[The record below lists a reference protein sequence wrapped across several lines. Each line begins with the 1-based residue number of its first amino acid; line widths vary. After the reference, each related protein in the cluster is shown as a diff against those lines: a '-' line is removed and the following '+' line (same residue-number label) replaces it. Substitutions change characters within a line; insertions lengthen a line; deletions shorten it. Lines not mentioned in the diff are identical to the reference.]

1 MFPAS
6 LSFDERSVL
15 ANEKV
20 EVSALFVG
28 ELEEDLLAF
37 GILEALAVF
46 LEEAVRSALASDSDH
61 QRLLIVN
68 AVDKTLS
75 ALGEQ
80 AVRCPFEEQEGRA
93 GLEMRVAPQQLG
105 IPILECGQMF
115 LFLGGEVVEDLAAA
129 GVLGHARRAGV
140 ELEPAPLG
148 GNCDA
153 ERVPRE
159 HQIAVAM
166 VGLGRMAASGAT
178 VLTLPVNLDH
188 ALRRGEAARGS
199 DLLDQRFDIGTEE
212 LEGFVAGLA
221 DQVEVTRLPVTLLEA
236 EPAFP
241 EIDLPG
247 DAGFHHPLKGAV
259 NGGATDAA

>member
-6 LSFDERSVL
+6 LSFDERPIL

-37 GILEALAVF
+37 GILEALTVF
-46 LEEAVRSALASDSDH
+46 LEEAVRSALAPDSDH
-61 QRLLIVN
+61 QRLLIVD
-68 AVDKTLS
+68 AVDQTLG

-80 AVRCPFEEQEGRA
+80 AVRRPLEEQEGRA

-105 IPILECGQMF
+105 VPILECGQMF
-115 LFLGGEVVEDLAAA
+115 LFLCREVVEDLATA
-129 GVLGHARRAGV
+129 GVLGHARSAGV

-148 GNCDA
+148 GNRDA

-159 HQIAVAM
+159 HQIAMAM
-166 VGLGRMAASGAT
+166 VGLGGMAASGAA
-178 VLTLPVNLDH
+178 VLTLAVNLDH

-199 DLLDQRFDIGTEE
+199 DLLDQRLDIGTEE
-212 LEGFVAGLA
+212 LERLVAGLA
-221 DQVEVTRLPVTLLEA
+221 DQMEVTRLPVSLL
-236 EPAFP
+236 
-241 EIDLPG
+241 
-247 DAGFHHPLKGAV
+247 
-259 NGGATDAA
+259 